1 MEHKDVKNQEHYTAQ
16 TVQPIEYMEITM
28 TPEQFEG
35 YLLGNVI
42 KYISRYRHKNGM
54 EDLRKAKVYIGWLV
68 DHVADTG
75 NNDNELYYYSC
86 KPEMVITVVRN
97 NSGDDSDE

>member
-1 MEHKDVKNQEHYTAQ
+1 MEYKDVKNQEHYTVQ

-28 TPEQFEG
+28 TPEQYEG

-42 KYISRYRHKNGM
+42 KYVSRYRGKNGL
-54 EDLRKAKVYIGWLV
+54 EDLRKAKVYMAWLV
-68 DHVADTG
+68 DHVADIDERSEAATG
-75 NNDNELYYYSC
+75 KDG
-86 KPEMVITVVRN
+86 N

>member
-42 KYISRYRHKNGM
+42 KYISRYRHKNGV

-97 NSGDDSDE
+97 NNG

>member
-1 MEHKDVKNQEHYTAQ
+1 MEYKDVKNQQHYAQ

-42 KYISRYRHKNGM
+42 KYISRYRHKNGL